1 MTSYIAI
8 TNAETDPEAPL
19 TSELAKKWRDNPI
32 AITEGA
38 AGAPRILGEAVASAN
53 NGLPVLTVS
62 AADTASLTEGAGPV
76 SGTLSTTST
85 SDVMAQ
91 QWTISTF
98 SGVVRARAS
107 HNTTVSGSSTS
118 TLTLFKNG
126 VSVQAFT
133 QSLSTPAAR
142 VVDVAVSVGDV
153 LEWRHRT
160 NANSSVVSGVSLTAS
175 NAYIAQ
181 TAFRK
186 AV

>member
-1 MTSYIAI
+1 MTTYTAIPNGDIDQDSPVTQELLTALRDNSIAI
-8 TNAETDPEAPL
+8 A
-19 TSELAKKWRDNPI
+19 
-32 AITEGA
+32 EGA
-38 AGAPRILGEAVASAN
+38 TGAPRLFGEAVASAN
-53 NGLPVLTVS
+53 NGLPVLTVA
-62 AADTASLTEGAGPV
+62 AADTYSLTEGAAPV

-98 SGVVRARAS
+98 TGVVRARAS

-160 NANSSVVSGVSLTAS
+160 NANSSVVSAISLTAS
-175 NAYIAQ
+175 NAYVAQ

>member
-19 TSELAKKWRDNPI
+19 TSELAKKWRDNPL

-76 SGTLSTTST
+76 QGTLSTTST

-98 SGVVRARAS
+98 TGVVRARAS
-107 HNTTVSGSSTS
+107 HNVTVAGNTS

-133 QSLSTPAAR
+133 HSLTTPAAR

-181 TAFRK
+181 SAFRK

>member
-1 MTSYIAI
+1 MTDYSAI
-8 TNAETDPEAPL
+8 LESETDPAAPSKSSL
-19 TSELAKKWRDNPI
+19 WKRWAKNWI
-32 AITEGA
+32 AGFEGA
-38 AGAPRILGEAVASAN
+38 VGAPRLYGEAVAYSG

-62 AADTASLTEGAGPV
+62 AADTYSLTEGAGPV

-91 QWTISTF
+91 RWTISTF

-107 HNTTVSGSSTS
+107 HNVTVSGNTS

-133 QSLSTPAAR
+133 QSVTTPAAR

-160 NANSSVVSGVSLTAS
+160 NANSSVVSAVSLTAS

-181 TAFRK
+181 SAFRK